1 VYAGTKESDLLIFD
15 LRSGILRTRWSRAFE
30 FSQQVLSIS
39 QEGDL
44 LWIGHEFGNVTA
56 KDIKTQYND
65 LGVGWQLCDQL
76 AVQAWKNS
84 VAFSVCDGTRQIRVW
99 DASSGTVQNTHNIEL
114 PALGVALVLHNETM
128 LCVADNRGAIHA
140 YTLGALPPPHPL
152 WTLQLSSPSYTCTC
166 LLPRGEL
173 LLYFGTSSETSDVL
187 VVVNTDGVAE
197 HVLHPIGKIVQLAN
211 TKNTVYALKAGGE
224 MKAMDA

>member
-1 VYAGTKESDLLIFD
+1 MAL
-15 LRSGILRTRWSRAFE
+15 
-30 FSQQVLSIS
+30 
-39 QEGDL
+39 
-44 LWIGHEFGNVTA
+44 
-56 KDIKTQYND
+56 
-65 LGVGWQLCDQL
+65 
-76 AVQAWKNS
+76 QAWKQR
-84 VAFSVCDGTRQIRVW
+84 VAFSVCDDSKQICVW

-114 PALGVALVLHNETM
+114 PAFGVALALHNETM

-140 YTLGALPPPHPL
+140 YALGAWHPL

-173 LLYFGTSSETSDVL
+173 LLYFGTSSETSNVL

-224 MKAMDA
+224 IKAMHA